1 VDTTCPLYTPKG
13 TLFKTAGVEIR
24 KNIRVRVRTPAVDTS
39 LEDLVR
45 EACWL
50 TVVASTS
57 VVELAIEQCF
67 ESFEITLNCDVSAP
81 HARACATA
89 QAQGVRKW
97 RHVPPR
103 SAT

>member
-1 VDTTCPLYTPKG
+1 M
-13 TLFKTAGVEIR
+13 
-24 KNIRVRVRTPAVDTS
+24 RTSVCVSERLLWTD

-67 ESFEITLNCDVSAP
+67 ESFEITLKLRRVGTSRARMCRQRRRKASGSGDMYHRGLQHDINPSA
-81 HARACATA
+81 RCACHRGAC
-89 QAQGVRKW
+89 
-97 RHVPPR
+97 
-103 SAT
+103 